1 VAAKVAAM
9 EASTDGLILGDYA
22 ESIEGRQAKT
32 VTVERNNGFEIRYAG
47 GSVFF
52 RSPEVNLEET
62 RDFNFALLALILVS
76 MSSGQA
82 FHLTRTSYPIGAEP
96 GARYARVLQV
106 MKPKAFF
113 SPVVICPN
121 VIEDRPSARTESII
135 CLSGGVDSTF
145 ASMIRQDD
153 FKYATFVRG
162 ADYPLSATEIL
173 DGLADRVRRTSEEL
187 GLTPIIVDSNLKDYV
202 SDYGLQHTGIL
213 AACLYFTRSK
223 FESAGWRPTTHI
235 GASSLSILGEITR
248 ACLSA

>member
-96 GARYARVLQV
+96 GAPLCASLTGDEAKGVFFACRH
-106 MKPKAFF
+106 MPKRDRRSAI
-113 SPVVICPN
+113 S
-121 VIEDRPSARTESII
+121 EDR
-135 CLSGGVDSTF
+135 VDHLP
-145 ASMIRQDD
+145 
-153 FKYATFVRG
+153 KW
-162 ADYPLSATEIL
+162 
-173 DGLADRVRRTSEEL
+173 RR
-187 GLTPIIVDSNLKDYV
+187 
-202 SDYGLQHTGIL
+202 
-213 AACLYFTRSK
+213 
-223 FESAGWRPTTHI
+223 
-235 GASSLSILGEITR
+235 
-248 ACLSA
+248 